1 MNFMTFMAAE
11 TDFVETAEKELG
23 KFEELLDN
31 IWSGF
36 CGKLPVIIAAIVVL
50 IIGIFLSR
58 LTVRLMSKAMDKS
71 RLDLTI
77 NRFVRSAVKIV
88 LYVLVVTVVLTLL
101 GVPMTSIITVIGTAG
116 VAVGLALQDSL
127 SNLAGGFLILFSK
140 PFRVG
145 NYIQCSGVEGTVES
159 ISILYTKLLTGD
171 NKAVFIPNG
180 TAAGAVV
187 TNYNEMPERRV
198 DLVFGISYE
207 ADYDEAKKAI
217 AEVVAKNEQV
227 LREPFIVLSSLDAS
241 SVAITVRLWTK
252 SENYWSVYYRTL
264 EEVRKAF
271 DERGIEIPYNK
282 LDVHI
287 CK

>member
-1 MNFMTFMAAE
+1 MNFMTFAAAE

-36 CGKLPVIIAAIVVL
+36 CGKLPVIIAAIVIL

-58 LTVRLMSKAMDKS
+58 LTVKLMSKAMDKS

-88 LYVLVVTVVLTLL
+88 LYVLVVTVVLTIL

-217 AEVVAKNEQV
+217 AEVVAKDEQV

>member
-1 MNFMTFMAAE
+1 MNFMTFAAAE

>member
-264 EEVRKAF
+264 EEVRRAF

>member
-1 MNFMTFMAAE
+1 MNFMTFAAAE

-50 IIGIFLSR
+50 IIGVFLSR

-207 ADYDEAKKAI
+207 ADFNEAKKAI
-217 AEVVAKNEQV
+217 AEVVAKDEQV
-227 LREPFIVLSSLDAS
+227 LREPFIVLSGLDAS

-271 DERGIEIPYNK
+271 DERGVEIPYNK

>member
-1 MNFMTFMAAE
+1 MNFMTFAAAE

-23 KFEELLDN
+23 KFEEILDN

-36 CGKLPVIIAAIVVL
+36 CGKLPVIIAAIIVL

-207 ADYDEAKKAI
+207 ADFNEAKKAI
-217 AEVVAKNEQV
+217 AEVVAKDEQV
-227 LREPFIVLSSLDAS
+227 LREPFIVLSGLDAS

-271 DERGIEIPYNK
+271 DEREIEIPYNK

>member
-1 MNFMTFMAAE
+1 MNFMTFAAAE

-36 CGKLPVIIAAIVVL
+36 CGKLPVIIAAIIVLVVGVF
-50 IIGIFLSR
+50 ISR

-77 NRFVRSAVKIV
+77 NRFVHSAVKIV
-88 LYVLVVTVVLTLL
+88 LYVLVITVVLTIL

-187 TNYNEMPERRV
+187 TNYSEMPERRV

-207 ADYDEAKKAI
+207 ADYDEAKRAI
-217 AEVVAKNEQV
+217 EETVAKDERV

-252 SENYWSVYYRTL
+252 TENYWSVYYRTL
-264 EEVRKAF
+264 EEVRRAF
-271 DERGIEIPYNK
+271 SERGIEIPYNK

>member
-1 MNFMTFMAAE
+1 MNFMTFAAAE

-36 CGKLPVIIAAIVVL
+36 CGKLPVIIAAIIVL

-207 ADYDEAKKAI
+207 ADFNEAKKAI
-217 AEVVAKNEQV
+217 AEVVAKDEQV
-227 LREPFIVLSSLDAS
+227 LREPFIVLSGLDAS

-271 DERGIEIPYNK
+271 DEREIEIPYNK